1 VARDGHDQWVRLA
14 ALSSLHD
21 GAGDLFERLAAD
33 EDFRSTRHGRQFLLA
48 LSRQV
53 GSAGR
58 DSEMAAA
65 VSSLDGCPDE
75 ERSLSE
81 AVVLALFAQ
90 QKPDARSRLL
100 AMGSGRIKET
110 LDRLLQNAKAKALDE
125 KIDADQ
131 RIAAIRR
138 FGFSQ
143 FRETITV
150 FALLLEPRQTN
161 SVQSAAIETLA
172 QFDDAGVAELLTK
185 HG

>member
-1 VARDGHDQWVRLA
+1 MKVIDESSYPVRCGL
-14 ALSSLHD
+14 LGCSRSSP
-21 GAGDLFERLAAD
+21 
-33 EDFRSTRHGRQFLLA
+33 
-48 LSRQV
+48 
-53 GSAGR
+53 GSN
-58 DSEMAAA
+58 EVFYM
-65 VSSLDGCPDE
+65 
-75 ERSLSE
+75 
-81 AVVLALFAQ
+81 
-90 QKPDARSRLL
+90 
-100 AMGSGRIKET
+100 T
-110 LDRLLQNAKAKALDE
+110 LDLACLLHAHDAKAKALDE